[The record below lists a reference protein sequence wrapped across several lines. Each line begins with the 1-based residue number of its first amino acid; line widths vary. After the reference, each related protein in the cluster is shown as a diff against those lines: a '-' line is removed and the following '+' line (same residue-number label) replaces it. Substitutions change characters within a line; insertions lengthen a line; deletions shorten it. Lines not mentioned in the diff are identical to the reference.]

1 MAISKTAAKKPET
14 RVKPGTTKEAAEA
27 RKVRFIEAYIANGE
41 NALAAA
47 TEVGYSP
54 KTAQSQG
61 ARLLRD
67 VFVSAG
73 IDARRKILAKKF
85 MLRTED
91 VLREL
96 ARIVY
101 ADPRKA
107 FDEKGNLL
115 PVNEW
120 PDEVAAMIASVE
132 SDEIFEGSGAER
144 ICIGH
149 TKKVKLWDKNSA
161 IDKAMKHLGQYEQD
175 NLQKGPFADMTPDA
189 LDRFIA
195 RKAAETG
202 SKLH

>member
-1 MAISKTAAKKPET
+1 MTKKQAKLPES
-14 RVKPGTTKEAAEA
+14 RPKPGTSKESAAL
-27 RKVRFIEAYIANGE
+27 RRTRFIEAYVANG
-41 NALAAA
+41 NNGTAAA
-47 TEVGYSP
+47 VEAGYSP
-54 KTAQSQG
+54 KTATVQASRLLADVNVLQELKIRQ
-61 ARLLRD
+61 ARL
-67 VFVSAG
+67 AE
-73 IDARRKILAKKF
+73 KF
-85 MLRTED
+85 SLRTED

-107 FDEKGNLL
+107 FDADGKLL
-115 PVNEW
+115 PVSEW

-132 SDEIFEGSGAER
+132 SDEIYEGQGDQKVLV
-144 ICIGH
+144 GH

-175 NLQKGPFADMTPDA
+175 NMQKGPFADMSTEA